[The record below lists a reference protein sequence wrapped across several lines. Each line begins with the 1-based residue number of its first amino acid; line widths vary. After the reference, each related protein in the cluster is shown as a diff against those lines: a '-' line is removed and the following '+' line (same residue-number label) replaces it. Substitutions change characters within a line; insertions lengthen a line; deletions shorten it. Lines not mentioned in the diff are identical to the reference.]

1 MNLIKLILPLLIL
14 IVGNSNSFGQQKD
27 ILKSTLQTPKEYYIQ
42 VKQFGEFIDRFNYK
56 SDWKGN
62 LITNEFSKLVPRSS
76 YILYLVN
83 GEDSRLINPSDSSY
97 RVLCSEFIAFVN
109 TPNNPQL
116 INIFSGQVKAR
127 VKANITFNSKH
138 YTAYLEMIPE
148 VLSDRSAKWV
158 INNVKADCLT
168 FDTDSLLKNF
178 IAPNSHETGFIN
190 LKKLNGPA
198 DPIYFFS
205 SSTVS
210 TFQFINEI
218 AKKRIIIQNTELV
231 TYYITFPGW
240 EITVDEFN
248 RNSNNSGWLISNIK
262 RL

>member
-1 MNLIKLILPLLIL
+1 MNVTKLLPFLLIL
-14 IVGNSNSFGQQKD
+14 GGNINSSGQQKD
-27 ILKSTLQTPKEYYIQ
+27 ILRSTLQTPKEYYLQ

-62 LITNEFSKLVPRSS
+62 LITNEFAKIIPRSN

-83 GEDSRLINPSDSSY
+83 GEDPRLINPNDSSY

-109 TPNNPQL
+109 NPNNPQL
-116 INIFSGQVKAR
+116 INMFSGQVKAR
-127 VKANITFNSKH
+127 VKANITYVSKR

-158 INNVKADCLT
+158 INNVITDCLT

-178 IAPNSHETGFIN
+178 IAPNSHETNFIN
-190 LKKLNGPA
+190 LKKLNGPT
-198 DPIYFFS
+198 DPIYFFAS
-205 SSTVS
+205 PTVS
-210 TFQFINEI
+210 THQFINEV
-218 AKKRIIIQNTELV
+218 AKKRIVIQNTEGV
-231 TYYITFPGW
+231 TYYITFSGW